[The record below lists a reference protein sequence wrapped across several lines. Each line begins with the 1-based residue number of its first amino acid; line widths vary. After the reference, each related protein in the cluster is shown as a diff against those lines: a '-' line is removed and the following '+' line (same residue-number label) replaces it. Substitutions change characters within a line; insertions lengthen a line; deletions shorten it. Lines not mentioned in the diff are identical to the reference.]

1 MRLRLSVIQYLRGAK
16 SRFKV
21 STEFIFVMA
30 AALLLVPI
38 HWLCAWILALLIH
51 ELCHYI
57 ALRLCGGQ
65 VVSIR
70 IGCRGVVMETEPLPL
85 GREAICAYA
94 GPIGALAIFFV
105 ARYVPRTAICTL
117 VFSAYN
123 LLPVFPLDGGRGL
136 GCLLR
141 KALPEDKATLVQQ
154 YIENSI
160 LIGIVVIAIYA
171 VFRLGLGVLPAT
183 VAVALFW
190 KAKGIK
196 IPCKKRRL
204 GLQ

>member
-1 MRLRLSVIQYLRGAK
+1 
-16 SRFKV
+16 
-21 STEFIFVMA
+21 MA
-30 AALLLVPI
+30 VALLLVPI
-38 HWLCAWILALLIH
+38 QWICAWTLALFIH

-70 IGCRGVVMETEPLPL
+70 IGCRGVVMETGPLPF

-94 GPIGALAIFFV
+94 GPIGALTIFII
-105 ARYVPRTAICTL
+105 AQYVPRTAICTL

-141 KALPEDKATLVQQ
+141 KVLPEDKAEAAQQ
-154 YIENSI
+154 HIENCV
-160 LIGIVVIAIYA
+160 LIGIVLVAIYA
-171 VFRLGLGVLPAT
+171 VFCLELGILPGA
-183 VAVALFW
+183 VAVTLFW
-190 KAKGIK
+190 KSKGIK
-196 IPCKKRRL
+196 IPCKKCRL